1 MVSWLQLPEPESW
14 LDQGEPWAAKL
25 STQWTD
31 LRTVRMADNG
41 CTVSMAQSVKPPL
54 LAR

>member
-1 MVSWLQLPEPESW
+1 MVSWLQLPEPEFW

-31 LRTVRMADNG
+31 LRTVRMADDG
-41 CTVSMAQSVKPPL
+41 WTVSMAQSVIPL
-54 LAR
+54 FLAR

>member
-1 MVSWLQLPEPESW
+1 MVLWLQLAEAEYW

-31 LRTVRMADNG
+31 VRRVRMADNG
-41 CTVSMAQSVKPPL
+41 RTVSMAQSVKPPL
-54 LAR
+54 LAS